1 MKTTVRATYSNGAIF
16 PLEPL
21 AIEEGANLSVSVEV
35 ESRESR
41 AERGIRALRATA
53 GGWKGTRDPEG
64 LIRDI
69 YEARLAGSRQEEEA
83 VVPR

>member
-53 GGWKGTRDPEG
+53 GGWNGTRNPDE
-64 LIRDI
+64 LIRNI
-69 YEARLAGSRQEEEA
+69 YEARLAGSRQYEEA
-83 VVPR
+83 